1 MSFEAY
7 RAAVS
12 NTGTD
17 NTYEELFNRAA
28 VAAAAYRGTLRDR
41 PVAPPPDLDAL
52 RTLAGRNTAGR
63 RNTAR
68 SRFSIS

>member
-41 PVAPPPDLDAL
+41 PVGKREHAPLTAL
-52 RTLAGRNTAGR
+52 FPEVKDG
-63 RNTAR
+63 
-68 SRFSIS
+68 